1 VSRTYR
7 SSDRNNFTF
16 KHSPKHL
23 SMQSCLYKRQTQ
35 IPTEPEDYLELTYR
49 DRTRHT
55 CLRFPYYTCSWDDI
69 YPASF
74 ADRWS
79 GKVKPFYCDKNTR
92 FSTCQ
97 AKIIARSI

>member
-7 SSDRNNFTF
+7 SGNRNNFTF

-23 SMQSCLYKRQTQ
+23 SAQSCLYKSQTQ

-49 DRTRHT
+49 DRSRHT
-55 CLRFPYYTCSWDDI
+55 CRRFPYYTCIWDDI

-79 GKVKPFYCDKNTR
+79 SKVKPFYCDKKTSHFITR
-92 FSTCQ
+92 
-97 AKIIARSI
+97 